1 MPDCSD
7 VEQKAHENGILPL
20 WLFGGWLLMAAL
32 SWLWGRAPN
41 AFEGIR
47 KLGVNV
53 LVIGPI
59 LLVIYMVQLAVR
71 EDLMIV
77 DAFSVPKSLEDQGY
91 TGRNIAQRVIDEVKL
106 IHATAWSRVDRQKI
120 GHESQ
125 FASLSNLQV
134 PQAGL
139 TLQTVVD
146 LLRKV
151 FRSPDDRIGGEI
163 AIKQEARGLMD
174 PVYVISVR
182 FDISR
187 HTPERLGRPTDS
199 RHFVKAF
206 DKGTV
211 DELVEQAAQMIVEKT
226 DPATLAS
233 YLYQAR
239 KWKELDTLLDQL
251 VESSRPKI
259 AARALILRG
268 VRLGDQCRF
277 DEAWRYFEDAI
288 QLTHRDTQS
297 RRKGRFAMIK
307 YGDALT
313 KAGWVEEAIEIFERA
328 SKLEAKSN
336 SQLYGSWAKA
346 LSERDG
352 LAAADEKLR
361 AAERESRAD
370 KNQGGRDARLY
381 RIWGDIL
388 HKHDQR
394 KPATDKYRIAIA
406 LDPQEAL
413 AYQGWGRILLES
425 DEDDDLTIAI
435 EKLRIAV
442 AKDKRLPGAHYYLGQ
457 ALLRQGDVVAAVEAF
472 ESAAKVASAHQAKA
486 WTKMSAD
493 LLKVPDPMR
502 LVKEL
507 APTECLSDPNKRP
520 ILPPEPEP
528 VYLTYHF
535 M

>member
-1 MPDCSD
+1 
-7 VEQKAHENGILPL
+7 
-20 WLFGGWLLMAAL
+20 
-32 SWLWGRAPN
+32 
-41 AFEGIR
+41 
-47 KLGVNV
+47 
-53 LVIGPI
+53 
-59 LLVIYMVQLAVR
+59 
-71 EDLMIV
+71 
-77 DAFSVPKSLEDQGY
+77 
-91 TGRNIAQRVIDEVKL
+91 
-106 IHATAWSRVDRQKI
+106 
-120 GHESQ
+120 
-125 FASLSNLQV
+125 
-134 PQAGL
+134 
-139 TLQTVVD
+139 
-146 LLRKV
+146 
-151 FRSPDDRIGGEI
+151 
-163 AIKQEARGLMD
+163 
-174 PVYVISVR
+174 
-182 FDISR
+182 
-187 HTPERLGRPTDS
+187 
-199 RHFVKAF
+199 
-206 DKGTV
+206 
-211 DELVEQAAQMIVEKT
+211 
-226 DPATLAS
+226 
-233 YLYQAR
+233 
-239 KWKELDTLLDQL
+239 
-251 VESSRPKI
+251 
-259 AARALILRG
+259 
-268 VRLGDQCRF
+268 
-277 DEAWRYFEDAI
+277 
-288 QLTHRDTQS
+288 
-297 RRKGRFAMIK
+297 MIK

-406 LDPQEAL
+406 LDPQDAL

-425 DEDDDLTIAI
+425 DEDDLTIAI